1 MIDIRKRI
9 FLIAGLVLLVV
20 LLIFFLLFR
29 KSPAAPV
36 PTTVPGI
43 TDTSAKPTEEKFFI
57 VNETPPP
64 PPANPLEREKL
75 YVVQLSKIFVERY
88 MSYSNQADNGNITDV
103 ETLASDS
110 MIAYI
115 KTQTEEYSQNYKGV
129 STKVISSSLASF
141 EAGKATVNLGIQQFL
156 EEKGKPGVTSY
167 KNGKA
172 TLVKSGTTWKIDG
185 LFWDK

>member
-9 FLIAGLVLLVV
+9 FLVAGLVLLVILIIV
-20 LLIFFLLFR
+20 LLLFR
-29 KSPAAPV
+29 KPSAASV
-36 PTTVPGI
+36 PNIVPGI
-43 TDTSAKPTEEKFFI
+43 TDTSQEPAQEKVLI

-88 MSYSNQADNGNITDV
+88 MSYSNQDDNGHITDV

-115 KTQTEEYSQNYKGV
+115 QTQTEEYSQNYKGV
-129 STKVISSSLASF
+129 STKVISSSLVSF

-156 EEKGKPGVTSY
+156 EEKGKAGVTSY

-172 TLVKSGTTWKIDG
+172 TLVKSGTTWKVDG